1 MYIIYCIF
9 FNNIFKFNKVIII
22 IYYFIFCLYI
32 FNTKI
37 GLGLMSLR
45 LELGFDIVY
54 LADLSFFAF
63 LRKCRLGI

>member
-1 MYIIYCIF
+1 
-9 FNNIFKFNKVIII
+9 
-22 IYYFIFCLYI
+22 
-32 FNTKI
+32 
-37 GLGLMSLR
+37 MSLR